1 MNSKNKFLL
10 IVVLIFFLLPLFSQ
24 GAQEMHA
31 IFEGTKS
38 DDVEMVLK
46 SIYFLDKE
54 VARID
59 AEHDLLWEEKQGEI
73 EYSFL
78 PQFQAVDMGTPEIWE
93 TDAEFEQRSERE
105 KLHLQ
110 KEVDKEVQAA
120 ETIALEMRNSAKQP
134 FEDWIAIAHDT
145 LATSRILPAE
155 QVTME
160 PLEYQRNERLWPI
173 VYQSRHA
180 LVQFEN
186 ITIRFDFEY
195 LHPDDPEEMKQS
207 IIDMDN
213 ALKTG
218 NLSTVFYWK
227 VYKQETNRFITG
239 IYYITLKD
247 LLSGRSYFLDYK
259 ELMFKNT
266 YEVVGDTYAGASIQR
281 VF

>member
-1 MNSKNKFLL
+1 
-10 IVVLIFFLLPLFSQ
+10 
-24 GAQEMHA
+24 MHA